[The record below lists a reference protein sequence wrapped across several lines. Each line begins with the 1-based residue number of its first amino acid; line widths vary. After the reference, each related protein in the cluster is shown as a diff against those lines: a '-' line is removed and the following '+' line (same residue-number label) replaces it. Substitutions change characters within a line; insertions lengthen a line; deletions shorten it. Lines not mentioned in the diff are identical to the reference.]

1 MGECFYFQ
9 DVIRALQDF
18 WAEHGCYIGQP
29 YDIEKGAGTMNPL
42 TFFYV
47 LGPEPWNMA
56 YVEPCRRPQDARY
69 GDNPNRMG
77 HYYQFQ
83 VILKPP
89 PDNVV
94 ELYIDSLERL
104 GIDRR
109 KHDIR
114 LVEDNWESPTL
125 GAAGLGWEVWLDG
138 MEITQFTYFQ
148 EMGGLEIK
156 PIAAELTYGLERIT
170 AYIQNVDNVWDIQ
183 VSPGVTYGQIF
194 LEQEKQNSV
203 YGFEVADVEFLRQQF
218 SGYEEESAALL
229 DKGLVR
235 PAYDCALKCSHIFNL
250 LDARGALSVAER
262 QNYIA
267 RIRKLTRQ
275 CAHKYLS
282 LRGFDEK

>member
-1 MGECFYFQ
+1 M
-9 DVIRALQDF
+9 
-18 WAEHGCYIGQP
+18 
-29 YDIEKGAGTMNPL
+29 
-42 TFFYV
+42 
-47 LGPEPWNMA
+47 
-56 YVEPCRRPQDARY
+56 
-69 GDNPNRMG
+69 
-77 HYYQFQ
+77 
-83 VILKPP
+83 
-89 PDNVV
+89 
-94 ELYIDSLERL
+94 
-104 GIDRR
+104 
-109 KHDIR
+109 
-114 LVEDNWESPTL
+114 
-125 GAAGLGWEVWLDG
+125 
-138 MEITQFTYFQ
+138 
-148 EMGGLEIK
+148 
-156 PIAAELTYGLERIT
+156 ERIT

-267 RIRKLTRQ
+267 RIRRLTRQ